1 MDGHGLQG
9 LIDTDSDVSLISE
22 RFRILFKHKISRRPL
37 IIKGITAEALEV
49 SEQFRTKVKI
59 TGKSTE
65 LVFII
70 VPDGMLD
77 FDVLIGCNLLHDSE
91 LFTVTDHI
99 GTERS
104 FCVCR

>member
-1 MDGHGLQG
+1 MDGHSLQG

-37 IIKGITAEALEV
+37 IIKGITAEALG
-49 SEQFRTKVKI
+49 EQFRTKVKI

-77 FDVLIGCNLLHDSE
+77 FDVLIGCNLFHDSE